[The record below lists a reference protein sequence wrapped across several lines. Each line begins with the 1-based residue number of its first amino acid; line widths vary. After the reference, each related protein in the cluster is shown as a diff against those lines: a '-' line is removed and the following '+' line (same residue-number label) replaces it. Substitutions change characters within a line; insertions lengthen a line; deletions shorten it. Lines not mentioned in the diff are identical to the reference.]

1 MFKKLVYNTHGK
13 KKNYMSL
20 KAGIVGLPNVGK
32 STLFNAITNS
42 HVEAANY
49 PFATI
54 NPNTGIVNVPDDRLE
69 FLSNIFK
76 PKKTIYATCEF
87 FDIAGLVKGA
97 SKGEGLGNQFLAN
110 IRQCDAIVEVV
121 RCFENPDIIHVENT
135 IDSVRDADIINL
147 ELCLADLQ
155 TIINR
160 ISKIE
165 TKAKIA
171 KDKLSLYELD
181 LTKKI
186 KENLE
191 KGIPLR
197 CTDLTSEEKEFID
210 KNYFLL
216 TNKPLL
222 YVANVSEDDLLNL
235 SGNDNYNKLVEY
247 AKSQK
252 SNVISISCQI
262 ESELSELTK
271 EEKIEYLSS
280 LNLKESGLDRL
291 IKAEN
296 TFYDEAYDPDKT
308 IAPSCYAFG
317 RDTESMAPN
326 ENHVKKAECE
336 DCASCANNIFGSA
349 DTGKGKACANRRKL
363 LCIPAGE
370 YNKKTSEWILESDA
384 EAIAEMTP
392 AILSIPPTSLIE
404 FAKYVKSTY
413 TELKRP
419 VNAVITE
426 IKVVPDDKKQ
436 FVVKFTALDK
446 IDKNMYDT
454 ITSKEDDF
462 YAALTRPYVY
472 TQDEPVS
479 KNKSK
484 PSKTSGRGR
493 K

>member
-13 KKNYMSL
+13 KKIYMSL

-121 RCFENPDIIHVENT
+121 RCFENSDIIHVENT

-197 CTDLTSEEKEFID
+197 CADLTSEEKEFID

-235 SGNDNYNKLVEY
+235 SNNDNYNRLVEY

-252 SNVISISCQI
+252 SDVISISCQI
-262 ESELSELTK
+262 ESELSELTS
-271 EEKIEYLSS
+271 EEKTEYLSS

-291 IKAEN
+291 IKATYRLLN
-296 TFYDEAYDPDKT
+296 LSTFFTVGEDECRAWT
-308 IAPSCYAFG
+308 FING
-317 RDTESMAPN
+317 M
-326 ENHVKKAECE
+326 KANQ
-336 DCASCANNIFGSA
+336 CAGIIHTDFM
-349 DTGKGKACANRRKL
+349 KGFIR
-363 LCIPAGE
+363 
-370 YNKKTSEWILESDA
+370 A
-384 EAIAEMTP
+384 E
-392 AILSIPPTSLIE
+392 
-404 FAKYVKSTY
+404 
-413 TELKRP
+413 
-419 VNAVITE
+419 
-426 IKVVPDDKKQ
+426 
-436 FVVKFTALDK
+436 
-446 IDKNMYDT
+446 
-454 ITSKEDDF
+454 
-462 YAALTRPYVY
+462 VY
-472 TQDEPVS
+472 TYDDIF
-479 KNKSK
+479 KYKSETAIK
-484 PSKTSGRGR
+484 EAGRLRSEGKDYCPKDGDIMFFR
-493 K
+493 FNV